1 MIERAT
7 AAALISRAG
16 TWLED
21 GRLRAGWSRAT
32 DTAIVL
38 GSGQQDLPETDLP
51 VVRRGTGGGA
61 VVCGPG
67 YLMLDVVLPSTHPL
81 VLDDVTEAYRWLS
94 EWLIGELAVDG
105 LRALAPSAVHKQSD
119 EDRAAARLACF
130 AGFGPYELVTADG
143 RKLVGLAQRR
153 RRQAVLYQ
161 AAAYTEAPLH
171 DLAAL
176 LGQPWIAG
184 RLAAIATLAE
194 VAPRFAADPPLPTL

>member
-1 MIERAT
+1 MIERAV
-7 AAALISRAG
+7 AGALISRAG

-32 DTAIVL
+32 DTAVVL
-38 GSGQQDLPETDLP
+38 GSGQRDVPETGLP

-67 YLMLDVVLPSTHPL
+67 YLMLDVVLPRAHPL
-81 VLDDVTEAYRWLS
+81 VLDDVTEAYRWLA

-105 LRALAPSAVHKQSD
+105 LRALAPSDVREQSD

-143 RKLVGLAQRR
+143 RKLFGLAQRR

-161 AAAYTEAPLH
+161 AAAYAEAPLH
-171 DLAAL
+171 DLAAM
-176 LGQPWIAG
+176 LGEPWIAG
-184 RLAAIATLAE
+184 RLARIATLAE